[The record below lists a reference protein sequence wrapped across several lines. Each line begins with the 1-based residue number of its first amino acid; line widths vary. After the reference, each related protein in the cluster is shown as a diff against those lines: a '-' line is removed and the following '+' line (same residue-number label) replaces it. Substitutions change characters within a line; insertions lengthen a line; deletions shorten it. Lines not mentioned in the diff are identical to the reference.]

1 MTRGLKG
8 IITHPDAP
16 ILVRYV
22 HMSLSSLEEHWS
34 NIGQDHKQLDWRV
47 LSYALVN
54 ASPNGVFLLDK
65 QGRVLFSNQL
75 AQSDL
80 GVSPG
85 SSLRQ
90 ALPELWLKIQSTLNE
105 KRDKA
110 RFTFQTDG
118 FTYLAKLNSLSWKR
132 RFLGMLCVIEDTTEL
147 EEALEGVNYYH
158 HIFQELEGIINSS
171 SDGIWV
177 CDPEARVLR
186 INKAS
191 ERLNNIRAED
201 VVGRSMQEII
211 DMGFID
217 SSVTLK
223 VIRRTESASLL
234 QTTKDGRKLLVS
246 GSPVLANDGK
256 LFRVVVTERDV
267 SELYMLQQELEE
279 HKSMHQGLQSQL
291 EEFQCLNSLDG
302 HVVVQSDNMA
312 KVFIQAHKV
321 APTDSTALIIGETGA
336 GKGLLAKFIHDNSL
350 RAAKPFIKINC
361 GSIPETLLE
370 SELFGYEKG
379 AFTGAGEKGKCG
391 KFELAQS
398 GTLFLDEISD
408 LPSSAQVKLLHFLED
423 SCITRVGGTESK
435 QLDVRIIAASN
446 KDLSELVSEKS
457 FRSDLYYRLNV
468 IPLYLPALRERKEC
482 LLPLIQHYL
491 HHFASK
497 MDLHSP
503 SSLSPQALN
512 ALLDYTYPGNVRELI
527 NLCERLVITCRGKQR
542 IECSD
547 LPSRLRESSQV
558 EATLASGWDGST
570 SLRQEMD
577 RLEKDLLEKARDLFS
592 TQEQMAQALGVKQ
605 STVARKL
612 QKYKSGHKGA

>member
-1 MTRGLKG
+1 MT
-8 IITHPDAP
+8 
-16 ILVRYV
+16 
-22 HMSLSSLEEHWS
+22 LSTLEEHWK
-34 NIGQDHKQLDWRV
+34 NIGQDHFQLDWRV

-80 GVSPG
+80 GISPG
-85 SSLRQ
+85 TQLGQ
-90 ALPELWLKIQSTLNE
+90 ALPELWLKVRPAL
-105 KRDKA
+105 KHKKDKT

-118 FTYLAKLNSLSWKR
+118 FTYLAKLNSLYWKR
-132 RFLGMLCVIEDTTEL
+132 RFMGMLCVIEDTTEL

-177 CDPEARVLR
+177 CDPEATVLR

-191 ERLNNIRAED
+191 ERLNNIRTED
-201 VVGRSMQEII
+201 VVGRSMQDII
-211 DMGFID
+211 DMGLID

-223 VIRRTESASLL
+223 VISSQEKASLL

-246 GSPVLANDGK
+246 GSPVLSNEGK
-256 LFRVVVTERDV
+256 LFRVVVNERDV
-267 SELYMLQQELEE
+267 SELYSLQHELEE

-291 EEFQCLNSLDG
+291 EEFQCLHSIDQ
-302 HVVVQSDNMA
+302 HVVVQSENMA
-312 KVFIQAHKV
+312 KVFLQAQKV

-336 GKGLLAKFIHDNSL
+336 GKGLLAKFVHDNSL
-350 RAAKPFIKINC
+350 RASKPFIKINC

-391 KFELAQS
+391 KFELAHT

-408 LPSSAQVKLLHFLED
+408 LPPSAQVKLLHFLED
-423 SCITRVGGTESK
+423 SCITRVGGTDSK

-446 KDLSELVSEKS
+446 KDLSTLVAEKS
-457 FRSDLYYRLNV
+457 FRSDLFYRLNV

-482 LLPLIQHYL
+482 MLPLIQHYL
-491 HHFASK
+491 RHFAEK
-497 MDLHSP
+497 MDLESP
-503 SSLSPQALN
+503 PALTPQALN
-512 ALLDYTYPGNVRELI
+512 ALLDYQYPGNVRELI
-527 NLCERLVITCRGKQR
+527 NLCERLVIICRGKR
-542 IECSD
+542 SIGYLD
-547 LPSRLRESSQV
+547 LPSRLRENIPV
-558 EATLASGWDGST
+558 EAELASGWDGST
-570 SLRQEMD
+570 SLHQEIE
-577 RLEKDLLEKARDLFS
+577 RLEKDVMQKAKDMFC
-592 TQEQMAQALGVKQ
+592 TQEQMAKALGIQQ

-612 QKYKSGHKGA
+612 QKYGLGKKNNDLDKL